1 MSFPT
6 RHNYIDRHTLIRITE
21 LQTYNH
27 LAPAQ
32 HSIPRTLFDRSSAKE
47 SNLLHKSNQH
57 PLIVKSNLHA
67 CIQRSW
73 YVRLYVR
80 AEAKTMQSPEN
91 VPTGLQPRRG
101 RRKAVL
107 GEEAPVDKPGGPLGL
122 PDLDDVAHVRHA
134 TALHLLPPLTYK
146 YIYIYTYIHLSNG
159 RVVEGRGMGIKTK
172 QKKQGKSG
180 EVVGRWEMQWE
191 GVGRWVKDWRRNGSW
206 LLWGCVEE
214 IKLAKDTRNAKDI

>member
-1 MSFPT
+1 
-6 RHNYIDRHTLIRITE
+6 
-21 LQTYNH
+21 
-27 LAPAQ
+27 
-32 HSIPRTLFDRSSAKE
+32 
-47 SNLLHKSNQH
+47 
-57 PLIVKSNLHA
+57 
-67 CIQRSW
+67 
-73 YVRLYVR
+73 
-80 AEAKTMQSPEN
+80 MQSPEN

-172 QKKQGKSG
+172 QKNKGKV
-180 EVVGRWEMQWE
+180 ERWW
-191 GVGRWVKDWRRNGSW
+191 GGGRRNERELG
-206 LLWGCVEE
+206 GG
-214 IKLAKDTRNAKDI
+214 